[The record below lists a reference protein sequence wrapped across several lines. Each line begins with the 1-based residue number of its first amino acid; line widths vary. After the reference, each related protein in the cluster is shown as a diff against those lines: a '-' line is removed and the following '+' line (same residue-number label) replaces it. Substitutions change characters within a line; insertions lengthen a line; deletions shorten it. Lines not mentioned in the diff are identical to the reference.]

1 MDRVLIERV
10 RSFNRTVTQ
19 RVGALD
25 DHFLARDRPLG
36 ECRLLWEIGED
47 GCDVRRLR
55 TELDLDSGYVSRLLR
70 SLEADGLVTV
80 EPSPAD
86 RRVRAARLTPAG
98 VRERAELDRR
108 ADAHAWSLV
117 APLDERHRDRLAAAM
132 GEVERLL
139 TAALVR
145 IEVVDPTDPRARR
158 CLDEYFAELGRRFDG
173 GFEPGRSLATPDAD
187 LRPPRGAV
195 LLAGLRAEPVGS
207 AMLMFEAG
215 GTALV
220 KRMWVAPSVRGLGV
234 GRRLLT
240 DLEDRAAAAGAHT
253 IRLETNRALT
263 EAISLYRSTGYD
275 EVAPFNDESY
285 AHHWFAKALPS
296 RIASR
301 GR

>member
-1 MDRVLIERV
+1 MDRVLVDRV

-36 ECRLLWEIGED
+36 ESRLLWEIGED

-55 TELDLDSGYVSRLLR
+55 TGLDLDSGYVSRLLR

-80 EPSPAD
+80 GPSPAD
-86 RRVRAARLTPAG
+86 GRVRTARLTRAG

-108 ADAHAWSLV
+108 ADEHAWSLLV
-117 APLDERHRDRLAAAM
+117 PLDERHRDRLAAAM

-145 IEVVDPTDPRARR
+145 IEVVDPTDPRARW
-158 CLDEYFAELGRRFDG
+158 CLDEYFAELGRRFEG
-173 GFEPGRSLATPDAD
+173 GFEPGRSLATPAED

-195 LLAGLRAEPVGS
+195 LLASVRDEPVGS
-207 AMLMFEAG
+207 AMLLFEPG

-220 KRMWVAPSVRGLGV
+220 KRMWVAPAVRGLGV
-234 GRRLLT
+234 GRRLLA
-240 DLEDRAAAAGAHT
+240 DLEARSAATGAHT
-253 IRLETNRALT
+253 IRLETNRVLT
-263 EAISLYRSTGYD
+263 EAIALYRSTGYD
-275 EVAPFNDESY
+275 EVPRFNDEAY
-285 AHHWFAKALPS
+285 AHHWFAKPV
-296 RIASR
+296 RP
-301 GR
+301 G

>member
-1 MDRVLIERV
+1 MDRVLVDRV

-36 ECRLLWEIGED
+36 ESRLLWEIGED

-80 EPSPAD
+80 DPSPAD
-86 RRVRAARLTPAG
+86 KRVRTARLTPAG
-98 VRERAELDRR
+98 VRERGELDRR
-108 ADAHAWSLV
+108 ADEQAWSLV

-145 IEVVDPTDPRARR
+145 TEVVDPTDPRARR

-173 GFEPGRSLATPDAD
+173 GFEPGRSLATPAED

-195 LLAGLRAEPVGS
+195 LLAGLRDEPVGS
-207 AMLMFEAG
+207 AMLLFEAG

-220 KRMWVAPSVRGLGV
+220 KRMWVAPGVRGLGV
-234 GRRLLT
+234 GRRLLA
-240 DLEDRAAAAGAHT
+240 DLEARAAAAGAHT

-285 AHHWFAKALPS
+285 AHHWFAKALGP
-296 RIASR
+296 
-301 GR
+301 G